1 MTSTPG
7 LLPIVE
13 SDDPLARQAL
23 FVAYEGMGL
32 LDLTGP
38 LTVFWSASRFM
49 EQQGRHGYA
58 RHTVSLDGGPVLTAE
73 GVTIDTAPISRFD
86 TSEIDT
92 IVVPGALDMAP
103 TLADRRLVD
112 WLAANAPRARRTAS
126 LCAGAFLLAEAG
138 LLDGRRAVTHWA
150 SCELLDQRYN
160 SLTVEPDAIF
170 VQDGPIWTSAGV
182 SAGIDLSLALIQ
194 EDCGREIAMQV
205 ARQLVIYMKRPGGQS
220 QFSELLQ
227 SQTLTSTAFEN
238 LHLWISNNLSDPRLN
253 VDLLAERVGMSPRNF
268 ARSYKAKTG
277 RTPAKAVEVFRLE
290 AARRLLEDTEQGVE
304 RIARSCGFGD
314 EERMRTTFQRHLAI
328 SPRDYRLRF
337 SKGTPLPRGACAA
350 QRSAGAPK
358 SPAEG
363 QRILAP
369 GSRSSIH
376 CDDVFELAPKAPLA
390 PQIQGPGTG
399 RKCHALEGVDRVPV
413 VADSLQGQVFLHMT
427 RGRRKDDPAYT
438 GTGG

>member
-1 MTSTPG
+1 MT
-7 LLPIVE
+7 E
-13 SDDPLARQAL
+13 NDDPLARFAL
-23 FVAYEGMGL
+23 FVAFNGMGL

-73 GVTIDTAPISRFD
+73 GVTIDTAPISQFD
-86 TSEIDT
+86 AAQIDT
-92 IVVPGALDMAP
+92 IVIPGALDMAP

-112 WLAANAPRARRTAS
+112 WLAANAARARRTAS
-126 LCAGAFLLAEAG
+126 LCASAFLLAEAG

-150 SCELLDQRYN
+150 SCELLDQHYPA
-160 SLTVEPDAIF
+160 LTVEPDAIF

-205 ARQLVIYMKRPGGQS
+205 ARELVIYMKRPGGQS

-238 LHLWISNNLSDPRLN
+238 LHLWISNNLSDERLN

-328 SPRDYRLRF
+328 SPRDYRLRV
-337 SKGTPLPRGACAA
+337 SKGPPLPGDACAA
-350 QRSAGAPK
+350 QRSAGA
-358 SPAEG
+358 SESHAEG

-376 CDDVFELAPKAPLA
+376 CNEVFELASKAPLA
-390 PQIQGPGTG
+390 PQIQGLPGPG
-399 RKCHALEGVDRVPV
+399 RKCHALECVDRVPV
-413 VADSLQGQVFLHMT
+413 VADSPQGQVFLRMT
-427 RGRRKDDPAYT
+427 RGRRKDDPAYA
-438 GTGG
+438 GAGG

>member
-1 MTSTPG
+1 MM
-7 LLPIVE
+7 E
-13 SDDPLARQAL
+13 NHDPLARCAL
-23 FVAYEGMGL
+23 FVAFEGMGL

-58 RHTVSLDGGPVLTAE
+58 RHTVSLDGGPILTTE
-73 GVTIDTAPISRFD
+73 GVTIETAPISNFD
-86 TSEIDT
+86 AAEIDT
-92 IVVPGALDMAP
+92 IVIPGALDMGP

-126 LCAGAFLLAEAG
+126 VCGGAFLLAEAG

-150 SCELLDQRYN
+150 SCELLDQRYK

-170 VQDGPIWTSAGV
+170 IQDGPIWTSAGV
-182 SAGIDLSLALIQ
+182 SAGIDLSLALVQ
-194 EDCGREIAMQV
+194 EDCGRQVAMQV

-238 LHLWISNNLSDPRLN
+238 LHLWISNNLSDERLN
-253 VDLLAERVGMSPRNF
+253 VELLAERVGMSPRNF

-290 AARRLLEDTEQGVE
+290 AARRLLEDAEHGVD

-328 SPRDYRLRF
+328 SPRDYRRRF
-337 SKGTPLPRGACAA
+337 STRSLTAA
-350 QRSAGAPK
+350 AN
-358 SPAEG
+358 
-363 QRILAP
+363 
-369 GSRSSIH
+369 
-376 CDDVFELAPKAPLA
+376 ELQKTEA
-390 PQIQGPGTG
+390 
-399 RKCHALEGVDRVPV
+399 
-413 VADSLQGQVFLHMT
+413 S
-427 RGRRKDDPAYT
+427 
-438 GTGG
+438 

>member
-1 MTSTPG
+1 MT
-7 LLPIVE
+7 E
-13 SDDPLARQAL
+13 NDDPLARFAL
-23 FVAYEGMGL
+23 FVAFNGMGL

-73 GVTIDTAPISRFD
+73 GVTIDTAPISQFD
-86 TSEIDT
+86 AAQIDT
-92 IVVPGALDMAP
+92 IVIPGALDMAP

-112 WLAANAPRARRTAS
+112 WLAANAARARRTAS
-126 LCAGAFLLAEAG
+126 LCAGTFLLAEAG
-138 LLDGRRAVTHWA
+138 LLDRRRAVTHWA
-150 SCELLDQRYN
+150 SCELLDQHYPA
-160 SLTVEPDAIF
+160 LTVEPDAIF

-205 ARQLVIYMKRPGGQS
+205 ARELVIYMKRPGGQS

-238 LHLWISNNLSDPRLN
+238 LHLWISNNLSDERLN

-328 SPRDYRLRF
+328 SPRDYRLRV
-337 SKGTPLPRGACAA
+337 SKGPPLSGDSCAA
-350 QRSAGAPK
+350 QRSAGA
-358 SPAEG
+358 SESHAEG
-363 QRILAP
+363 QRILGLA
-369 GSRSSIH
+369 
-376 CDDVFELAPKAPLA
+376 FEHPL
-390 PQIQGPGTG
+390 Q
-399 RKCHALEGVDRVPV
+399 
-413 VADSLQGQVFLHMT
+413 
-427 RGRRKDDPAYT
+427 
-438 GTGG
+438 

>member
-1 MTSTPG
+1 MT
-7 LLPIVE
+7 E
-13 SDDPLARQAL
+13 NDDPLARFAL
-23 FVAYEGMGL
+23 FVAFNGMGL

-73 GVTIDTAPISRFD
+73 GVTIDTAPMSQFD
-86 TSEIDT
+86 AAQIDT
-92 IVVPGALDMAP
+92 IVIPGALDMAP

-112 WLAANAPRARRTAS
+112 WLAANAARARRTAS
-126 LCAGAFLLAEAG
+126 LCAGTFLLAEAG

-150 SCELLDQRYN
+150 SCELLDQHYPA
-160 SLTVEPDAIF
+160 LTVEPDAIF

-205 ARQLVIYMKRPGGQS
+205 ARELVIYMKRPGGQS

-238 LHLWISNNLSDPRLN
+238 LHLWISNNLSDERLN

-328 SPRDYRLRF
+328 SPRDYRLRV
-337 SKGTPLPRGACAA
+337 SKGPPLPRDACAA
-350 QRSAGAPK
+350 QRSAGA
-358 SPAEG
+358 SESHAEG

-376 CDDVFELAPKAPLA
+376 CNEVFELASKAPLA
-390 PQIQGPGTG
+390 PQIQGLPGPG
-399 RKCHALEGVDRVPV
+399 RKCHALECVDRVPV
-413 VADSLQGQVFLHMT
+413 VADSPQGQVFLRMT
-427 RGRRKDDPAYT
+427 RGRRKDDPAYA
-438 GTGG
+438 GAGG